1 LNQFRGIKDKENSMP
16 RFSTKSKSKLDT
28 CDERLQKIFKKV
40 VKGFD
45 CTVIE
50 GHRGKEKQNEAFK
63 KGNSKLKFPKGKHN
77 SLPSV
82 AVDVIPYPI
91 DWEDR
96 ERMTYFAG
104 YVVGIAK
111 SMGITIRWGG
121 DWNMDT
127 KVKDNRFDDLV
138 HFELRD

>member
-1 LNQFRGIKDKENSMP
+1 MP
-16 RFSTKSKSKLDT
+16 RFSRKSLSKLET

-45 CTVIE
+45 CTIIE
-50 GHRGKEKQNEAFK
+50 GHRGKEKQNEAFR
-63 KGNSKLKFPKGKHN
+63 KGNSKLKFPNGKHN
-77 SLPSV
+77 SLPSI

-96 ERMTYFAG
+96 ERMSYFAG
-104 YVVGIAK
+104 YVLGCAK
-111 SMGITIRWGG
+111 SMGITLRWGG
-121 DWNMDT
+121 DWDMDT
-127 KVKDNRFDDLV
+127 HVKDNKFDDLV